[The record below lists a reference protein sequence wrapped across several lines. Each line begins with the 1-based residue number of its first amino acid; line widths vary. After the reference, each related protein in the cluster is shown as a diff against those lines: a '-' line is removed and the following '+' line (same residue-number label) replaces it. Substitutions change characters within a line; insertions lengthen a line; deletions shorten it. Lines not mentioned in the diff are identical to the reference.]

1 MGWFY
6 HMGFS
11 SKSYFLLFIFVWFIM
26 WPFTHGN
33 IIIFIEFVSQEHII
47 FGIACNQNDNGTLLD
62 NLKLYHVLLKQVQLG
77 SNLAT
82 NYWKTITWLIVQ
94 RICWHVYFFTIT
106 YVFGMQLYIFQV
118 SMFIA
123 PKRRILQPTRGY
135 VSAPYVLIL

>member
-11 SKSYFLLFIFVWFIM
+11 STSYFLLFIFVWFIM

-62 NLKLYHVLLKQVQLG
+62 NLKLYHVLVKQVQLG
-77 SNLAT
+77 SNIT
-82 NYWKTITWLIVQ
+82 INYWKTLTWLVVQ
-94 RICWHVYFFTIT
+94 RIFWHIYFFHYHLCIWHAIIHFPSIDVYCVEEADSTT
-106 YVFGMQLYIFQV
+106 H
-118 SMFIA
+118 
-123 PKRRILQPTRGY
+123 
-135 VSAPYVLIL
+135 